1 MLNHLRSKEA
11 GIAVIGLGYVGLPLA
26 LEFGRHFRVVGY
38 DINTQLI
45 DSLSKGIDPG
55 GEVPSSS
62 IAGTSVEFTAEV
74 DALCSCRFFIIAVPT
89 PVDEHKVPDLSILR
103 AATATVAAVLKP
115 GDYVVYESTVY
126 PGCTEEICL
135 PILEQVSGLLVNT
148 GFKLGYSPERINP
161 GDEQHT
167 LRTVVKI
174 VSGSDAESLDVISE
188 VYATVVHP
196 GVYRASSIKV
206 AEAAKI
212 LENTQRDLN
221 IALMN
226 ELSIIL
232 DRMEVNTYEVL
243 EAAGTKWNFHRY
255 TPGLVGGHCIG
266 VDPYY
271 LTYKALELDYEPLV
285 ILSGRKVNDNMAYY
299 VAKRCMQKLIE
310 KGKNLR
316 DSRIL
321 VMGITFK
328 ENVQDIRN
336 SKVADL
342 IRELRSFGL
351 HVDITDPKAKHEELV
366 AEYGFGLNDP
376 RGCKYD
382 AVILAVPHKE
392 YVTLDATYF
401 ASIAEQDCVFIDI
414 KGVFRNK
421 VGALH
426 YWSL

>member
-26 LEFGRHFRVVGY
+26 LEFGRFFRVVGY

-45 DSLSKGIDPG
+45 DALRKGVDPG
-55 GEVPSSS
+55 GEVPSAA
-62 IAGTSVEFTAEV
+62 IADTQVEFTAEV
-74 DALCSCRFFIIAVPT
+74 SSLHTCRFFIIAVPT

-103 AATATVAAVLKP
+103 SATATVAAALKP

-135 PILEQVSGLLVNT
+135 PILESISGLRVNT
-148 GFKLGYSPERINP
+148 DFKLGYSPERINP

-174 VSGSDAESLDVISE
+174 VSGSDAEALQVISD

-196 GVYRASSIKV
+196 GVFRASSIKV

-232 DRMEVNTYEVL
+232 DRMQVNTYEVL

-271 LTYKALELDYEPLV
+271 LTYKAMELDYEPLV

-310 KGKNLR
+310 TGKNLG

-351 HVDITDPKAKHEELV
+351 HVDVTDPKAKSEEV
-366 AEYGFGLNDP
+366 MAEYGFGLDDP
-376 RGCKYD
+376 QGKTYD

-392 YVTLDATYF
+392 YTALDAAHF
-401 ASIAEQDCVFIDI
+401 EAIAEQDCVFIDI

-421 VGALH
+421 VGTLH